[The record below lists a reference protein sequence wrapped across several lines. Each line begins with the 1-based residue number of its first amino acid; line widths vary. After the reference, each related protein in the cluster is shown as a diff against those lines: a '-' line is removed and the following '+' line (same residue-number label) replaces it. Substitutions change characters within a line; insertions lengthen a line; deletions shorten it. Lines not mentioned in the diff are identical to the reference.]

1 MEAIAS
7 SGKRDVALTTR
18 MGKTVAMLRDAEKVY
33 NHRKEQIVTRIFR
46 VVGVDHPQQVF
57 DW

>member
-33 NHRKEQIVTRIFR
+33 NHRKEQIVTRIFG